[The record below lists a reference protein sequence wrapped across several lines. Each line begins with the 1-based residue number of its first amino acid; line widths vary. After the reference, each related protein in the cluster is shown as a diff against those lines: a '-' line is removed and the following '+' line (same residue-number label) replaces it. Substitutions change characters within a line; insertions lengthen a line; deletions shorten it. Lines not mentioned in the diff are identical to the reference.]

1 MRTATPGVPVP
12 QPQPTPTRPPQT
24 AAAVQLDAVTKHFP
38 NGPDVTVALD
48 AVTLTIAPGT
58 FTAVMG
64 PSGSGKSTFLNCAAG
79 LERPTSG
86 TVRIAGRDLGALR
99 PDDVTRVRRDHVGFV
114 FQGYDLVPHLTV
126 AENVALPVTLAGRHV
141 AAGRV
146 RSLLGSVGLDGLQRR
161 LPAELSGGQAQRV
174 AIARALVTE
183 PDVVFA
189 DEPTGALD
197 VRAAEQ
203 VLTLLRSAVD
213 DLGRTLVLV
222 THDPRAAERADEVV
236 FLADGRVQ
244 DRLPRSGAHEIA
256 SRLLDLGR

>member
-1 MRTATPGVPVP
+1 MP
-12 QPQPTPTRPPQT
+12 QPLPTRTPPLT
-24 AAAVQLDAVTKHFP
+24 TAAVQLDAVTKHFP

-86 TVRIAGRDLGALR
+86 TVRIAGQDLGPLR
-99 PDDVTRVRRDHVGFV
+99 PDDVTRLRRDHVGFV

-126 AENVALPVTLAGRHV
+126 AENVALPLTLAGRSV
-141 AAGRV
+141 PPERV
-146 RSLLGSVGLDGLQRR
+146 RSLLAAVGLDGLQRR

-174 AIARALVTE
+174 AVARALVTD

-197 VRAAEQ
+197 VRTAGQ
-203 VLTLLRSAVD
+203 VLALLRSAVD

-222 THDPRAAERADEVV
+222 THDPRSAEWADEVL
-236 FLADGRVQ
+236 FLADGRVR
-244 DRLPRSGAHEIA
+244 DAVPRPGAHEIA
-256 SRLLDLGR
+256 TRLLDLGR